1 MKLNMDEYIPNE
13 RIRTEL
19 GCYYVGI
26 ESHPKSDRLF
36 VYVFT
41 TKKAME
47 SVYRGSKAMHRTEQG
62 WDMVTRKVDGIML
75 TSFIDGIYK
84 DRFIGKQFNSPMFY

>member
-1 MKLNMDEYIPNE
+1 MKLNMDEFIANE
-13 RIRTEL
+13 RVRTEF

-26 ESHPKSDRLF
+26 EKHPKSDRLF

-47 SVYRGSKAMHRTEQG
+47 SVYRGIKAIHDNKQG
-62 WDMVTRKVDGIML
+62 WDMVTRKVDGMML

-84 DRFIGKQFNSPMFY
+84 DRFIGNQFHAPNFY